1 MNELQSSRRLRLR
14 RRPSAA
20 AWLSIAGIGCWLVGF
35 GVAAQAADP
44 AFPVLLTGSGDGDV
58 NAEFVNWQ
66 NNLLEADQPVDVQ
79 YFNRGSKDGREALLR
94 GSTDFTISGVPFTA
108 AELAARPA
116 GAGEIIDVP
125 IALTALSVVSTTPIG
140 GGWQTYV
147 PPPASANC
155 ESDDPDP
162 VLCLPQIG
170 QYTGPIRLAASPLSA
185 IMLRLPPEFERNG
198 FAYWSSPET
207 VAAFGTST
215 LAIMNGIARP
225 IFVNRTEGSAQNVA
239 IQVYGKA
246 MSPNVWAMKQ
256 REDASHNW
264 EALSELLSP
273 KMLTRYGLDTAVGI
287 AAIYG
292 TPPGGGSQSA
302 DWAANMTVLPSTQFP
317 RLIEDYPLAGFR
329 QVEVQNRHGDWVLPN
344 TASISAAFAA
354 GSTPSHA
361 ATNDVPGAYPLTYL
375 TKLYT
380 IAGALTPDEAN
391 ALAAMVRYIATDGQ
405 DDAVALG
412 GAALTSALRAEALAA
427 ANEIVV
433 KNCGVG
439 ASAATHEV
447 ITSGPSEFEPNT
459 PKVQA
464 LTSLQYCAL
473 KPPPT
478 TTTVAAVETTTTT
491 ISTTTTVAANASST
505 TSVPSTTI
513 VASLPPRAP
522 TVVVP
527 PVVIPSVAIPSV
539 DFPSDDATNS
549 SGEESASDDTTDP
562 STEGAA
568 TTTAPGD
575 QLDPGATA
583 TTQPTA
589 GAVTTRVRGRTLDAL
604 PLPTPSD
611 GSGGFKKLGTLMIG
625 AGSFL
630 FGRRLV
636 QSRRQVA

>member
-1 MNELQSSRRLRLR
+1 MKADHSSR

-20 AWLSIAGIGCWLVGF
+20 AWLGIAGIGCWLVGF

-44 AFPVLLTGSGDGDV
+44 AYPVLLTGSGDGDV
-58 NAEFVNWQ
+58 NAEFVDWQ

-79 YFNRGSKDGREALLR
+79 YFNRGTKDGRDGLLR
-94 GSTDFTISGVPFTA
+94 GSTDFTISGVPFTT

-140 GGWQTYV
+140 GGWQTYI

-198 FAYWSSPET
+198 FAYWSSPDT
-207 VAAFGTST
+207 IAAFGTST

-246 MSPNVWAMKQ
+246 MSPNVWAMKK
-256 REDASHNW
+256 REDTSHNW
-264 EALSELLSP
+264 EAVSELLSP

-287 AAIYG
+287 TAIYG

-302 DWAANMTVLPSTQFP
+302 DWAANMTVLPSTQFA
-317 RLIEDYPLAGFR
+317 RLLEDYPLAGFR
-329 QVEVQNRHGDWVLPN
+329 QVEVQNQHGDWLLPN
-344 TASISAAFAA
+344 TASIGAAFAA
-354 GSTPSHA
+354 GSSPSHA

-375 TKLYT
+375 SKLYT

-405 DDAVALG
+405 DDAIALG
-412 GAALTSALRAEALAA
+412 GAALTSALRTEALAA
-427 ANEIVV
+427 ANEIIV

-464 LTSLQYCAL
+464 LTSLQHCAL

-478 TTTVAAVETTTTT
+478 TTTTT
-491 ISTTTTVAANASST
+491 IAATTTTTVAPTASST

-522 TVVVP
+522 TVVAP
-527 PVVIPSVAIPSV
+527 PVVVPSVAIPSVAIPS
-539 DFPSDDATNS
+539 DDASTP
-549 SGEESASDDTTDP
+549 SGDGAATDSGTESP
-562 STEGAA
+562 TEGAS
-568 TTTAPGD
+568 TTSVPGD
-575 QLDPGATA
+575 QLESGVTA
-583 TTQPTA
+583 TSQPTG
-589 GAVTTRVRGRTLDAL
+589 GAVTTRARGRTLDAL
-604 PLPTPSD
+604 PLPKPSD

>member
-1 MNELQSSRRLRLR
+1 MKADHPSRRC
-14 RRPSAA
+14 PSAA

-58 NAEFVNWQ
+58 NAEFVDWQ

-79 YFNRGSKDGREALLR
+79 YFQRGTKDGRDGLLR

-140 GGWQTYV
+140 GGWQTYI

-185 IMLRLPPEFERNG
+185 IMLRLPPEFDRNG
-198 FAYWSSPET
+198 FALWSSPDT
-207 VAAFGTST
+207 IAAFGTST

-225 IFVNRTEGSAQNVA
+225 IFVNRTEGSGQNVA

-246 MSPNVWAMKQ
+246 MSPTVWAMKQ
-256 REDASHNW
+256 REDTSHNW

-287 AAIYG
+287 TAIYG

-302 DWAANMTVLPSTQFP
+302 DWAANMTVLPSTQFA
-317 RLIEDYPLAGFR
+317 RLLEDYPLAGFR

-344 TASISAAFAA
+344 TASIGAAFAA

-380 IAGALTPDEAN
+380 VAGALTPDEAN
-391 ALAAMVRYIATDGQ
+391 ALAAMVRYIVTDGQ

-412 GAALTSALRAEALAA
+412 GAALTSAMRAESLAA

-439 ASAATHEV
+439 ASAATHQV

-464 LTSLQYCAL
+464 LTSLQHCAL

-478 TTTVAAVETTTTT
+478 TTTTTTVADIATTTTT
-491 ISTTTTVAANASST
+491 IAAGATSTTTIPA
-505 TSVPSTTI
+505 TSI
-513 VASLPPRAP
+513 VASLPPTPRAP
-522 TVVVP
+522 A
-527 PVVIPSVAIPSV
+527 VVIPSVVVPAGVVPIPG
-539 DFPSDDATNS
+539 DDDV
-549 SGEESASDDTTDP
+549 ASDDTTDSVAP
-562 STEGAA
+562 TESAA
-568 TTTAPGD
+568 TTTLLD
-575 QLDPGATA
+575 NQLESGATA
-583 TTQPTA
+583 TTQPTG

-636 QSRRQVA
+636 QSRRRLA